1 VGYAE
6 KVLQPGESIKH
17 RSKVHWIIYLP
28 GLGGLAVAVVIFLF
42 ALSADAMDTN
52 LRMVVTI
59 GAALVGIAALLK
71 ILKAWFKRWTTEI
84 VVTDKRIIY
93 KAGFIRRN
101 TVEMNLDKVESVQV
115 EQSVMG
121 RLLDY
126 GTLIIRGTGA
136 GIEPVRNVGSPLEF
150 RSFVTAR

>member
-17 RSKVHWIIYLP
+17 RSKVHWIVYIS
-28 GLGGLAVAVVIFLF
+28 GLVGMAAAAVIFLF
-42 ALSADAMDTN
+42 AVSDNAIDSS
-52 LRMVVTI
+52 LRMPLMIFAAVV
-59 GAALVGIAALLK
+59 GVVALFKL
-71 ILKAWFKRWTTEI
+71 LKAWFKRWTTEI

-93 KAGFIRRN
+93 KDGFIRRN

-121 RLLDY
+121 RLLGY

>member
-6 KVLQPGESIKH
+6 RVLQPGESIKH
-17 RSKVHWIIYLP
+17 RSKVHWIVYLP
-28 GLGGLAVAVVIFLF
+28 GLASLAVAVVIFLF
-42 ALSADAMDTN
+42 AAAANAIDSN
-52 LRMVVTI
+52 LRMLLMGLAAII
-59 GAALVGIAALLK
+59 GLGALLK
-71 ILKAWFKRWTTEI
+71 LMAEWFKRWTTEI

-93 KAGFIRRN
+93 KAGFIRRH

-121 RLLDY
+121 RLLDC

-136 GIEPVRNVGSPLEF
+136 GIEPILNVGSPLEF
-150 RSFVTAR
+150 RSYVTAR

>member
-1 VGYAE
+1 MGYAE
-6 KVLQPGESIKH
+6 QVLQPGESIKH
-17 RSKVHWIIYLP
+17 RSKVHWIVYLP
-28 GLGGLAVAVVIFLF
+28 GLASLAVAVAIFLF
-42 ALSADAMDTN
+42 VAAANAIDSN
-52 LRMVVTI
+52 LRLVLM
-59 GAALVGIAALLK
+59 GLAAIIALGALLK
-71 ILKAWFKRWTTEI
+71 LMWAWFKRWTTEI

-93 KAGFIRRN
+93 KAGFVRRH
-101 TVEMNLDKVESVQV
+101 TVEMNLDKVESIQV

-136 GIEPVRNVGSPLEF
+136 GIEPVLNVGSPLEF

>member
-1 VGYAE
+1 MGYAE
-6 KVLQPGESIKH
+6 QVLQPGESIKH
-17 RSKVHWIIYLP
+17 RSKVHWIVYLP
-28 GLGGLAVAVVIFLF
+28 GLASLVVAVVIFLF
-42 ALSADAMDTN
+42 VAAANAIDSN
-52 LRMVVTI
+52 LR
-59 GAALVGIAALLK
+59 LALLGLAAIIALGALFK
-71 ILKAWFKRWTTEI
+71 LLRAWFKRWTTEI

-93 KAGFIRRN
+93 KAGFIRRH

-115 EQSVMG
+115 EQSVTG

-136 GIEPVRNVGSPLEF
+136 GIEPILNVGSPLEF